1 VLGKK
6 QALVCGRLLYFIYD
20 SAMVLPRSLVFVLFP
35 VLLVSFSASGQTP
48 AKAAPDA
55 SQAARKAVAL
65 AEEGQCLDAL
75 PALKS
80 AVQKIADRD
89 LKRKVALAGVRC
101 SMTLAQTATALDFLQ
116 VMAREFP
123 DDPEVLYSEVHAYS
137 DLSSHASQELAQAA
151 PSSPQAHELLA
162 EAYEMQGKWDAAEKE
177 YRGIVENNPNM
188 PGIHFRIGRLLLSK
202 PNPSASVAEDAE
214 REFKA
219 ELAIDP
225 SNAGAEYVL
234 GELSRQNQQWDD
246 AVMHFSRAVKI
257 DPKFGEA
264 YLGLGVCLISLKRY
278 SDAVA
283 PLETA
288 VKLDPRN
295 PDAHYNLAT
304 AYTRAG
310 RKQEGEKEFAI
321 HRQLIGTQGGQV
333 QSAPPAAQPQ

>member
-1 VLGKK
+1 M
-6 QALVCGRLLYFIYD
+6 QALLCGRLLRFVYD
-20 SAMVLPRSLVFVLFP
+20 SGMVLPRSLTFVLFP
-35 VLLVSFSASGQTP
+35 LLLVSFSASGQTP
-48 AKAAPDA
+48 GKPAPDA
-55 SQAARKAVAL
+55 SPVARKAVTL
-65 AEEGQCLDAL
+65 AEEGHCPDAL
-75 PALKS
+75 PALRSTVRK
-80 AVQKIADRD
+80 VADRD

-101 SMTLAQTATALDFLQ
+101 SMTLAQAGTALEFLQ
-116 VMAREFP
+116 LMAREFP
-123 DDPEVLYSEVHAYS
+123 DDPEVLYTEVHAYS
-137 DLSSHASQELAQAA
+137 DLSTHASQQLAQVA

-162 EAYEMQGKWDAAEKE
+162 ESYEMQGKWDAAEKE
-177 YRGIVENNPNM
+177 YRGIVEKNPNL

-202 PNPSASVAEDAE
+202 PNPSPSVAEDAG

-246 AVMHFSRAVKI
+246 AVLHFSRAAKI

-264 YLGLGVCLISLKRY
+264 FLGLGVSLISLKRY
-278 SDAVA
+278 PDAVV

-310 RKQEGEKEFAI
+310 RKEEGAREFAI
-321 HRQLIGTQGGQV
+321 HRQLIGTQGGKV
-333 QSAPPAAQPQ
+333 ESVPPASQPQ